1 MFIVSI
7 MYSVIRANMIG
18 IVLVWDGLGLV
29 AYQNIKS
36 FSAGVL
42 MVFNIF

>member
-7 MYSVIRANMIG
+7 MYSVIRLNMIG

-29 AYQNIKS
+29 IYYRNVRSVI
-36 FSAGVL
+36 AGMLTGV
-42 MVFNIF
+42 